1 VTDDECD
8 ALSLLETECGLDG
21 EAEMTFGCKVIR
33 DYVYLWRLDGV
44 LIPASLNV
52 PWNAMKLRTITLSM
66 TYLRSRVNSL
76 LSKTTFCC
84 GCTVELGRIELS
96 VTMLAVCVDLA

>member
-1 VTDDECD
+1 MTNDECD
-8 ALSLLETECGLDG
+8 ALSLLEAECRLDG
-21 EAEMTFGCKVIR
+21 ETKMTFGCKVIS

-52 PWNAMKLRTITLSM
+52 PWDAMKLRTITLSM

-96 VTMLAVCVDLA
+96 AMMLVVCIDLA